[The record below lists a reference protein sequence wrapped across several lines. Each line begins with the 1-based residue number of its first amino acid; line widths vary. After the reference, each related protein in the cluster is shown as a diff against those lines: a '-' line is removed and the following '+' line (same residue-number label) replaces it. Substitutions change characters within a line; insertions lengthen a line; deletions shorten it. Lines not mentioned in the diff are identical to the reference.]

1 MNKEQPCHT
10 DITPAIPRI
19 DVNDLLGRGRELIIV
34 HKNAEYR
41 LRLTRN
47 DKLILTK

>member
-1 MNKEQPCHT
+1 VSKEQPCHA
-10 DITPAIPRI
+10 DSTPPIPRI
-19 DVNDLLGRGRELIIV
+19 DINDLLGRGRELIIV

>member
-1 MNKEQPCHT
+1 MNKEPPCHVAVA
-10 DITPAIPRI
+10 PVVRRI
-19 DVNDLLGRGRELIIV
+19 DVNDLLGHSRELIIV

>member
-1 MNKEQPCHT
+1 MHKEQPCHT
-10 DITPAIPRI
+10 DTTPSIPRI
-19 DVNDLLGRGRELIIV
+19 NVNDLLGHGRELIIV